1 MKLPRRI
8 AGTSPLLVVF
18 VSLLLWVVADS
29 AKAQEGVADGKQVSI
44 EYTLTLPDKTE
55 VESNVGEEPLTYT
68 QGSGQILPALQAAIL
83 GLVEGDTKTVTL
95 EPEKAYGTLNPD
107 AFVEVEKALVPEDLQ
122 KAGEELVAR
131 DPSGNLQR
139 FRVHEIKE
147 ELVVLDF
154 NHPLAGKTLTFDVKV
169 VKIE

>member
-29 AKAQEGVADGKQVSI
+29 AKEQEGVADGKQVSI

-68 QGSGQILPALQAAIL
+68 QGSEQILPALQAAIL

-95 EPEKAYGTLNPD
+95 EPEKAYGTLKP
-107 AFVEVEKALVPEDLQ
+107 
-122 KAGEELVAR
+122 
-131 DPSGNLQR
+131 
-139 FRVHEIKE
+139 
-147 ELVVLDF
+147 
-154 NHPLAGKTLTFDVKV
+154 
-169 VKIE
+169 

>member
-1 MKLPRRI
+1 MRLPKRI
-8 AGTSPLLVVF
+8 AGSPPLLVIF
-18 VSLLLWVVADS
+18 VSLFLWLVADS
-29 AKAQEGVADGKQVSI
+29 AKAQEGVAVGKQVSI

-68 QGSGQILPALQAAIL
+68 QGSGQLLPALQAAIL
-83 GLVEGDTKTVTL
+83 GLVEGQTKTVTL
-95 EPEKAYGTLNPD
+95 EPEEAYGPLNPD

-122 KAGEELVAR
+122 KPGEELVAR
-131 DPSGNLQR
+131 GPSGKLQR

-147 ELVVLDF
+147 ELVVLNF